1 MQLANSP
8 GVASILKNT
17 FVYISVL
24 KLSYGTNG
32 DKRDLMRNG
41 VYAAFSTLL
50 RQALGSVYEGT
61 MPFLRK
67 TVDLGCKAV
76 DAGAGGRGMD
86 AFKRLAGD
94 FGEFCRHLEKYSH
107 IFLHSETNT

>member
-1 MQLANSP
+1 
-8 GVASILKNT
+8 
-17 FVYISVL
+17 
-24 KLSYGTNG
+24 
-32 DKRDLMRNG
+32 
-41 VYAAFSTLL
+41 
-50 RQALGSVYEGT
+50 

-94 FGEFCRHLEKYSH
+94 FGEFVLTPRHERKTQGISK
-107 IFLHSETNT
+107 T

>member
-1 MQLANSP
+1 ME
-8 GVASILKNT
+8 
-17 FVYISVL
+17 
-24 KLSYGTNG
+24 
-32 DKRDLMRNG
+32 NG
-41 VYAAFSTLL
+41 VDASMSTLL
-50 RQALGSVYEGT
+50 HQALGSVYEGT

-94 FGEFCRHLEKYSH
+94 FGKFFGTPRSKTMNRANPRRE
-107 IFLHSETNT
+107 SEGNKAFVEANGSFRWVVM